1 MFEIINDLKF
11 LSGNYDKQ
19 FSLERR
25 KQTSK
30 RSILRVNSE
39 QVEIER
45 QKLVVKGQYLKHGK
59 PLSSYAEIKAGATIN
74 LIGSPETGI
83 KIPLKPWSTL
93 WIGIRLVYSIYC
105 TKNMLQADQWWQSSE
120 IAYSMVYGT
129 LPIHSEDNSDTLRVN

>member
-1 MFEIINDLKF
+1 MIKVNIKWKKEVKNDVDINTEDRLDALELK
-11 LSGNYDKQ
+11 
-19 FSLERR
+19 
-25 KQTSK
+25 
-30 RSILRVNSE
+30 
-39 QVEIER
+39 VEELFKVPRER

-59 PLSSYAEIKAGATIN
+59 PLSSYSEIKAGATIN
-74 LIGSPETGI
+74 LIGSHETGI
-83 KIPLKPWSTL
+83 KIPLKPWSYL